1 MARSGEA
8 TTEESNV
15 FHRVLPADPG
25 SIGDLRRSLA
35 AFARIAGASEA
46 VVIDVQLAVSEA
58 ATNCVLHAF
67 VDREP
72 GEIRVMARVERD
84 RLRVIV
90 CDDGRG
96 MLPRSDSPGIGL
108 GLPTIGQ
115 LTASFDVRA

>member
-1 MARSGEA
+1 MAVPEGA
-8 TTEESNV
+8 TAEESNV
-15 FHRVLPADPG
+15 FDRILPADPG

-35 AFARIAGASEA
+35 EFARMAGASEA
-46 VVIDVQLAVSEA
+46 VVIDIQLAVSEA

-67 VDREP
+67 IDREP
-72 GEIRVMARVERD
+72 GEIHVLAHAERD

-90 CDDGRG
+90 RDDGRG

-115 LTASFDVRA
+115 L